1 MERYMQDF
9 VNYMENNNIKYT
21 EQKENVLKVV
31 YSGDNL
37 DTISI
42 FVIFDSDG
50 DPVVQYKCWD
60 IACFKNKIEEAMNV
74 CNELNN
80 EYRWI
85 KFYVDE
91 DGDIIAA
98 MDAFIDVDDCGDM
111 CMYYFR
117 RMLGIVDDAFPK
129 IAKARWA

>member
-1 MERYMQDF
+1 MQRYMQDF

-42 FVIFDSDG
+42 FVIFDDDG

-60 IACFKNKIEEAMNV
+60 IANFKNKIEEAMTV

-85 KFYVDE
+85 KFYVDD

-98 MDAFIDVDDCGDM
+98 MDAFIDVDDCGEM

-117 RMLGIVDDAFPK
+117 RMLGIVDDAYPK